1 MPKSR
6 RVGSLTL
13 DAIVDESVRIVR
25 TQGVS
30 GLTMRS
36 VAAGLGVT
44 PMAIYY
50 YVTDKEDLLR
60 LVVGRVSDSFGVLQ
74 YDPAQP
80 WQETLREYMVNIW
93 QNFRRYPGLSSYFI
107 DHQPGLG
114 VTPDRLQ
121 AGIAFFEAAGFPPA
135 EARLAWSFATTYVH
149 GRISVDA
156 HIGRGGDAPHIEGL
170 KARDYVE
177 FGVDAAVAGLD
188 AILERPDRPGPRPAR
203 GEGLAPAPLPAAGN
217 TRYDDR
223 GALGARGAED
233 LSLVGRKKG

>member
-60 LVVGRVSDSFGVLQ
+60 LVVGRVSDSFGVLR
-74 YDPAQP
+74 YDPART

-107 DHQPGLG
+107 DQPGLG
-114 VTPDRLQ
+114 VTPDRLRRVSPSSKPP
-121 AGIAFFEAAGFPPA
+121 ASLPPRHAWPGRSPRRTSTAASASTPTSGAAGTSRTSRA
-135 EARLAWSFATTYVH
+135 SRLATTWSSAWT
-149 GRISVDA
+149 
-156 HIGRGGDAPHIEGL
+156 
-170 KARDYVE
+170 
-177 FGVDAAVAGLD
+177 
-188 AILERPDRPGPRPAR
+188 RPSPDSKQSWSDRPGAGPRPAR
-203 GEGLAPAPLPAAGN
+203 GEGVAPAPLPGAGN

-223 GALGARGAED
+223 GAMGARGAED